1 MDSWTA
7 KLAIGPVVG
16 RRVGLPLAIAPPV
29 SISAGQDGW
38 ARLAQKADLFSLSH
52 GRQVMPGNSAPQAP
66 HTDQLFTSS
75 ALWWVTTAVVAL
87 TIAVFVLRRHLRSH
101 HLRSRVR
108 YDLLPT
114 ATFDPT
120 VQGILAFAHQLGRVR
135 PVHGWV
141 PRSVVGVRIRFSTD
155 DLYGKMTMS
164 VEGRTSITGV
174 INKLVYPEVE
184 IRRSTPPN
192 ADQGETTSADG
203 GELSPAVRRGET
215 TSPLRNQGWG
225 AR

>member
-7 KLAIGPVVG
+7 DLAVGPA
-16 RRVGLPLAIAPPV
+16 VGLGVGSPLAITPPGH
-29 SISAGQDGW
+29 ISAGQSGW
-38 ARLAQKADLFSLSH
+38 ARLAQKADLFSRAH
-52 GRQVMPGNSAPQAP
+52 DRQVMPRNSAPQALG
-66 HTDQLFTSS
+66 TDHLLSSS
-75 ALWWVTTAVVAL
+75 ALWWVTTAVVAIA
-87 TIAVFVLRRHLRSH
+87 IAVYVLHRHLRSR

-120 VQGILAFAHQLGRVR
+120 VQGILAVAHQLGRVR

-164 VEGRTSITGV
+164 VEGRASITGV
-174 INKLVYPEVE
+174 INKLSYPDVE
-184 IRRSTPPN
+184 IRRSAP
-192 ADQGETTSADG
+192 ADDDQGETTA
-203 GELSPAVRRGET
+203 GEGDVSPAQRRGET
-215 TSPLRNQGWG
+215 TSPLTAGSRG